1 MGDCGSSESPETR
14 RRDEGGCGACPAAS
28 MGGGVMPFASD
39 RDGPSP
45 CADSKLPWRLSVGL
59 KAEPGLIEDL
69 REGGARAESD
79 GGARLVGEP
88 RRAARGEVTSPL
100 GFAGLAE
107 RGELDAVRPGEGG
120 AVRPG
125 EAGVSRAEG
134 TRARPVLPVLA
145 CPRPGRVAEGYMGMV

>member
-1 MGDCGSSESPETR
+1 
-14 RRDEGGCGACPAAS
+14 
-28 MGGGVMPFASD
+28 MGGGGGPFASD

-59 KAEPGLIEDL
+59 TATPGLIEDL
-69 REGGARAESD
+69 RDRGARVERD
-79 GGARLVGEP
+79 GGVRLVGEP
-88 RRAARGEVTSPL
+88 RRAARGEVASPL

-107 RGELDAVRPGEGG
+107 RGELDAVRPGEDG

-134 TRARPVLPVLA
+134 TRARPVLPVRA
-145 CPRPGRVAEGYMGMV
+145 CPRPGRVAVG